1 MAESQN
7 SARSITNQLWAM
19 ANELRGNMDASE
31 FRNYILGFLFYRYLS
46 ENQETYLKTQ
56 DLLDLKGD
64 ESVNEAY
71 LREATGGDLNDY
83 LQDIAESLG
92 YAMPPEST
100 WATIVSKV
108 EQDEIRT
115 SDFQD
120 MFDNFE
126 KNALLNPN
134 SMADFRGIFA
144 DINLGNSRLG
154 NSTAARGKA
163 LSNIVTMVNTFDYND
178 KNGHDILGDVY
189 EYLIAQFAG
198 NSGKKAGEFYT
209 PHEVSQVLA
218 KLVTLNLQEEG
229 DQFTVFDPAMGSG
242 SLLLTVGS
250 EVPGGYKSGRVHFHG
265 QELNTTTY
273 NLARMNLMMHG
284 VSYQN
289 MTLRNADSLEMDWPD
304 GVDAQG
310 IDHPRSFNAVVEN
323 PPYSAHWDNQ
333 DSKMKDVRFKEYALA
348 PKSKA
353 DFAFLL
359 DGLYHL
365 NNSGTMAIVLPHG
378 VLFRGA
384 KEGKIRQALLD
395 KHQIDAIIG
404 MPAGLFYST
413 SIPTIIMVLK
423 KQRQNDDVFFID
435 ASRNF
440 EKGKNQNKLRAEDI
454 EKIISTYK
462 KRQNI
467 DKYAHVANMDEIKEN
482 EYNLNIPRY
491 VDTFEPEPPV
501 DVDKLVQDIQSTDEQ
516 IVKLESEF
524 SGMLNDLDGKNP
536 DAQQQLTKIKE
547 LFKNE

>member
-71 LREATGGDLNDY
+71 LREATGDDLNDY

-289 MTLRNADSLEMDWPD
+289 MTLRNTDSLEMDWPD

-310 IDHPRSFNAVVEN
+310 IDHPRSFDAVVEN

-395 KHQIDAIIG
+395 KRQIDAIIG

-454 EKIISTYK
+454 DKIISTYK
-462 KRQNI
+462 KRQDI

-501 DVDKLVQDIQSTDEQ
+501 DVDKLVHDIQSTDEQ
-516 IVKLESEF
+516 IGKLESEF